1 MHGVLLLLALAAAP
15 TPAQTAPASAPLRAV
30 LERRRLDE
38 PALRILGFILDGDF
52 ARPLSADG
60 RPEGPALTPEQLDE
74 RLGVIERGE
83 ALPPAPPAPV
93 RRPVPAVPSLDL
105 APSALGALYDG
116 AAADSS
122 LAVAPGAVPPPAP
135 APYREPAFDASWSK
149 IEADFLSPKTRTRA
163 VKALAAR
170 FKKDPES
177 PTGLGEDAP
186 EALRLLAREIHE
198 GRGGDAAAVE
208 LKRELT
214 AAAGLRDGQK
224 LEFAK
229 TISSPLTVFVALSR
243 SRSTHS
249 LDSRLYFERMIKRLD
264 DEGRTLSGFLV
275 EQDPQGRLGADFLLR
290 AHAYDALIP
299 HLERRPAEAGEIAPL
314 LFPAGHAAGVRPR
327 ADALEGLLLQL
338 SVRGRA
344 GGAAARFTKS
354 LVDYA
359 AVAPPDIARRIAVYL
374 KLNESILPR
383 AVRPSL
389 SALDPFLP
397 PGVLE
402 DAGLIPPEPRDA
414 WPAGR
419 WTFAL
424 HFASTTSYTAWRS
437 RFLARGYAP
446 AAVDGAPALSKT
458 FGAREIMLVAKIY
471 QGDEESFL
479 RGAEAAR
486 FLSSVAKDL
495 RDPSIQG
502 VILRTHAQFRI
513 SNLFNGK
520 VNPGKLLLD
529 GACRSAWD
537 LRELRRRCPSCQFIV
552 NTGTGRGKLNND
564 AVIAVVEGLA
574 RDLDWDEIGA
584 EFARAS
590 PSTSARIQGPWTP
603 PFAEAL
609 RVLETRERAD
619 AKAAAAG

>member
-1 MHGVLLLLALAAAP
+1 MFAVLILLSFLAP
-15 TPAQTAPASAPLRAV
+15 SASAQSIEASSPLRAV
-30 LERRRLDE
+30 LERRHLDA
-38 PALRILGFILDGDF
+38 PALRALGFVLDGPA
-52 ARPLSADG
+52 ARHLGPDG
-60 RPEGPALTPEQLDE
+60 APEGPALTPEQLDE
-74 RLGVIERGE
+74 RLAALERGE
-83 ALPPAPPAPV
+83 ALPPSPVKRVPPI
-93 RRPVPAVPSLDL
+93 VPSLDL
-105 APSALGALYDG
+105 APLALGFLFDG
-116 AAADSS
+116 GGTDPVAAVGVPSPPQT
-122 LAVAPGAVPPPAP
+122 PGPYSEPP
-135 APYREPAFDASWSK
+135 FDATWSK
-149 IEADFLSPKTRTRA
+149 IETDFQNPKTRSRA
-163 VKALAAR
+163 VKALASR

-177 PTGLGEDAP
+177 ETGLTADAP
-186 EALRLLAREIHE
+186 EALRLLAREIHS

-214 AAAGLRDGQK
+214 AAANLHDMQK
-224 LEFAK
+224 FEFSK
-229 TISSPLTVFVALSR
+229 TIVSPLTVFVALSR

-249 LDSRLYFERMIKRLD
+249 LDSRLYFDQMIKRLD
-264 DEGRTLSGFLV
+264 AEGRSLSGFII
-275 EQDPQGRLGADFLLR
+275 EQDPGSKYGADFLLR

-299 HLERRPAEAGEIAPL
+299 HLERRPAEAGAIAPL
-314 LFPAGHAAGVRPR
+314 LFPSGRAADVGAH

-344 GGAAARFTKS
+344 GGAAARFAKS
-354 LVDYA
+354 LIDYA
-359 AVAPPDIARRIAVYL
+359 AVAPPEEASRIAVYL
-374 KLNESILPR
+374 KLNEAILPR
-383 AVRPSL
+383 SVRPSL
-389 SALDPFLP
+389 SALTPLLP

-414 WPAGR
+414 WPADR
-419 WTFAL
+419 WLFAL
-424 HFASTTSYTAWRS
+424 HFACTETYQGWRS
-437 RFLARGYAP
+437 RFLARGYIP
-446 AAVDGAPALSKT
+446 ATVNGDPALSKT
-458 FGAREIMLVAKIY
+458 FNGREIMLVAKIY

-479 RGAEAAR
+479 RGAEASR
-486 FLSSVAKDL
+486 FLSSVTKDL
-495 RDPSIQG
+495 WDPLVQG

-513 SNLFNGK
+513 SNLFGRK

-584 EFARAS
+584 EFSRTS

-609 RVLETRERAD
+609 RVLEQRERAD
-619 AKAAAAG
+619 IKAAASAGT